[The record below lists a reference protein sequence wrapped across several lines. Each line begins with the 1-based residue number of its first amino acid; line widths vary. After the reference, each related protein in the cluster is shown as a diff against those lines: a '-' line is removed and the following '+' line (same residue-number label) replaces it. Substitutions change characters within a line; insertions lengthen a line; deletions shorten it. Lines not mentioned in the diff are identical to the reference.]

1 MVDINKLLETVS
13 QAGASDLH
21 LAVGNAPVARVNG
34 ELKMVQA
41 AGALAPRDS
50 EEVLRAVA
58 SPQQI
63 AEFEQNKELDFS
75 YSLPGVA
82 RFKVNASYQRGSIS
96 LSFRVLS
103 SEIPDAKQLN
113 LPAICLTLA
122 SQLKGLVLVT
132 GATGSGKSTTLA
144 AMINHINEN
153 QSCRIITLEDPI
165 EFVHPNKKCMVIQ
178 REVGAD
184 TDSFKE
190 ALRRALRQDPDVIMV
205 GELRDL
211 DSMSLAI
218 TAAETGHL
226 VLGTLHTNGA
236 AECIERIVGIFPA
249 DQQEQVQYQLSIGL
263 AGVIFQSLM
272 PTADG
277 KGRVAAH
284 EVMVGTP
291 AVRNLI
297 RQNQIAQIK
306 SFMFMGGD
314 AGMQTLEQSLASLFQ
329 RELISRDEAYTR
341 ATDIATLNRLLGSE
355 DGVSDPSGRLRSA
368 TQRSATPRS

>member
-41 AGALAPRDS
+41 AGALVPQDA
-50 EEVLRAVA
+50 EEVLGAVA
-58 SPQQI
+58 SPEQV
-63 AEFEQNKELDFS
+63 AEFEQSKELDFS

-82 RFKVNASYQRGSIS
+82 RFRVNASYQRGSIS

-113 LPAICLTLA
+113 LAAYLPYPGQPA
-122 SQLKGLVLVT
+122 KGV
-132 GATGSGKSTTLA
+132 GAGDWG
-144 AMINHINEN
+144 HG
-153 QSCRIITLEDPI
+153 QRQ
-165 EFVHPNKKCMVIQ
+165 VHHPGGHDQPHQ
-178 REVGAD
+178 REPELPHHHPGGPHRVRAPQQEVYGYSAGGGSRYH
-184 TDSFKE
+184 SFKE

-284 EVMVGTP
+284 EVMVGTS
-291 AVRNLI
+291 AIRNLI

-306 SFMFMGGD
+306 SFMFMGSD
-314 AGMQTLEQSLASLFQ
+314 AGMQTLEQSLAGLVQ
-329 RELISRDEAYTR
+329 RELISREEAYTR
-341 ATDIATLNRLLGSE
+341 SPDAATLDRLLGTE

-368 TQRSATPRS
+368 TQRGAPRP

>member
-1 MVDINKLLETVS
+1 M
-13 QAGASDLH
+13 
-21 LAVGNAPVARVNG
+21 
-34 ELKMVQA
+34 
-41 AGALAPRDS
+41 
-50 EEVLRAVA
+50 
-58 SPQQI
+58 
-63 AEFEQNKELDFS
+63 
-75 YSLPGVA
+75 
-82 RFKVNASYQRGSIS
+82 
-96 LSFRVLS
+96 
-103 SEIPDAKQLN
+103 
-113 LPAICLTLA
+113 
-122 SQLKGLVLVT
+122 LVT

-184 TDSFKE
+184 NHSFKE

-284 EVMVGTP
+284 EVMVGTS
-291 AVRNLI
+291 AIRNLI

-306 SFMFMGGD
+306 SFMFMGSD
-314 AGMQTLEQSLASLFQ
+314 AGMQTLEQSLAGLVQ
-329 RELISRDEAYTR
+329 RELISREEAYTR
-341 ATDIATLNRLLGSE
+341 SPDAATLDRLLGTE

-368 TQRSATPRS
+368 TQRGAPRP